1 MDIAD
6 FTDQLG
12 ELVQEALDAGVT
24 AAEVKATLAAKQ
36 QELTDQEGKEG
47 EEDNNGDM

>member
-12 ELVQEALDAGVT
+12 ELVQEALDAGVS
-24 AAEVKATLAAKQ
+24 AAEVKATLVAKSQ
-36 QELTDQEGKEG
+36 DLNDQEG
-47 EEDNNGDM
+47 EEDNGD